1 MQEDERELLRDT
13 HGLQQFRSEKIPSAV
28 RGGAQI
34 EAVCD
39 VLGAD
44 FREVAWGRDPGQPG
58 GLPEDHHGGR
68 ASHCQHHGD

>member
-1 MQEDERELLRDT
+1 MTLLRVRTDTTGRKGSLCRRMSELLWDT
-13 HGLQQFRSEKIPSAV
+13 HGLQKFRLEKIPSAV

-44 FREVAWGRDPGQPG
+44 FCTMA
-58 GLPEDHHGGR
+58 
-68 ASHCQHHGD
+68 